1 MDVIGAVSPCRS
13 SLQVRQNTSKEV
25 GPLLMDAGNW
35 RDGASN
41 SQLIILHSVY
51 LTTFRM
57 SNKLNNQNYRFNKKL
72 DLS

>member
-1 MDVIGAVSPCRS
+1 
-13 SLQVRQNTSKEV
+13 
-25 GPLLMDAGNW
+25 MDAGNW

-72 DLS
+72 DLSWHICAIVVLSFWYVHTYTTLKYKSYMK